1 MGLNIGII
9 GIGFIG
15 GSLIKSLSKS
25 KKVSSILAYDTNK
38 SSLENAFNDGFITD
52 YTISVNEKF
61 SNCDIIFICTPVSYI
76 LHYAKILKDIVK
88 NDCIITDIGSTKK
101 TIIQGVENLEIEF
114 VGGHPM
120 VGSEKNGYNTSKNFL
135 FENSFYIITK
145 TKKNKDISIEK
156 LKEII
161 LELKA
166 IPIIIDAEEHDYI
179 VSIISHVP
187 HVIAATLVNLLENLD
202 DENQTMKMLAAG
214 GFKDITRIAS
224 SDPIVWSN
232 ICNENKDN
240 IIKILQLFVNMI
252 NNFITNINDNEKIF
266 NFFESSKLYRDSF
279 INKKINGNS
288 IPELNINIKDENGA
302 IAKVTTLLSN
312 YNIGIKNIEVINNR
326 ENNYGALKIIVTNY
340 EELDNAYNILM
351 QNGYD
356 VVSISS

>member
-161 LELKA
+161 LKDTNLKFN
-166 IPIIIDAEEHDYI
+166 IE
-179 VSIISHVP
+179 
-187 HVIAATLVNLLENLD
+187 LLENLD